1 MSDILEKL
9 SLYSLNK
16 KQIDELKLTGKI
28 YTDMNN
34 IGNKGKNK
42 VIISDIFD
50 LIIKMEEL
58 RGRRIGKVQAIKKT
72 GLKINSRD
80 DAYKYAV
87 KVIKRIAITILCCVP
102 VMIIFG
108 YLTRNVITSNALQ
121 ILCFMLIMGIA
132 VAVVEL
138 VVRAKEK
145 TKAEEVE
152 TKRDVFR

>member
-1 MSDILEKL
+1 M
-9 SLYSLNK
+9 
-16 KQIDELKLTGKI
+16 
-28 YTDMNN
+28 
-34 IGNKGKNK
+34 
-42 VIISDIFD
+42 
-50 LIIKMEEL
+50 
-58 RGRRIGKVQAIKKT
+58 R
-72 GLKINSRD
+72 KINSRD